1 MTKVALYCCSI
12 RKRNKAGGVIP
23 NGVVKI
29 GKEAFYWNKS
39 LTSLVLPAS
48 VTELEEGC
56 FENCVNL
63 KQVTFSEG
71 LKIIGAKAFSGDEEL
86 EYIEIPLSVEEIGGW
101 GISVWQFL

>member
-1 MTKVALYCCSI
+1 MTRVALYFGRSI
-12 RKRNKAGGVIP
+12 RKKNKAGGVIP
-23 NGVVKI
+23 NGVVK
-29 GKEAFYWNKS
+29 KLERKHFTENKS

-71 LKIIGAKAFSGDEEL
+71 LKIIGAKAFSG
-86 EYIEIPLSVEEIGGW
+86 
-101 GISVWQFL
+101 